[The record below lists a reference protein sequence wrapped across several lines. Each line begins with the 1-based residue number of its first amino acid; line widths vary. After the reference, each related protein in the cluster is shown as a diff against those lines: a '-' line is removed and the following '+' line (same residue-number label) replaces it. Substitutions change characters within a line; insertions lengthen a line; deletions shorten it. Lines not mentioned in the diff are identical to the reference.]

1 MIHSTYQIGGS
12 LAQDAPTYV
21 VRKADSDLYSE
32 LQQGHFCYVLNSR
45 QMGKSSLLVKTR
57 YRLQQEGFR
66 CTTLDMTRIGSE
78 MVTAQQWYKGIVSE
92 LWRGFNLLGKF
103 NLKNWWKDEE
113 DISVIQ
119 RLSNFIEDILLTQF
133 PDDKLIVFVDEID
146 SILSLNFKVDDFF
159 ALIRFCYNQRA
170 INPEYNRISFAL
182 FGVATPSDLICDRS
196 RTPFNIGKAIELE
209 GFTVNEVQPLIQGLE
224 QKITNPTAVMRAII
238 NWTGGQPFLT
248 QKLCQM
254 VFHSVE
260 ETMNNVLTIPPGTEG
275 FWVESLVRSHIIYK
289 WESQDE
295 PEHLR
300 TIRNRIEYNQY
311 RLGRILA
318 IYQDILQGLEVESD
332 DSNEQAELILS
343 GLVVKKEGILRVK
356 NRIYQE
362 VFDLEW
368 VAQQLSTLRPYSQ
381 AFDAWIQSNQ
391 QDFSRLLRGQALKEA
406 QNWSSG
412 RSISDLD
419 YQFLAQSEE
428 LDRREVQQGL
438 EAARMQEV
446 EARLTQE
453 KQTAKLQRFLLLS
466 VSIAFVIAMGLS
478 GISWLQY
485 RQARVNEQQAKT
497 NEIKALSQSA
507 ESLFALNQRFE
518 ALIQSMKAYRKLQTL
533 PNIDP
538 ETHLNVQ
545 LTLQKAVYGIQ
556 EYNQLLGHTSIVS
569 TAEFSPKG
577 DLIAS
582 GSQDKTIKLWKPDGS
597 LWKTLI
603 GHGGGITGL
612 AFSPRHPLL
621 ASASADKTI
630 KLWKTD
636 GSYLR
641 TLNGHKKSVMAVSFS
656 PIQDILIS
664 ASFDHTLKLW
674 TIDGKLLK
682 TIPAHSAPIRTV
694 AFSPDGQR
702 FASGSADK
710 TVKIWK
716 FDGTL
721 LKTLTGHQGEIM
733 AVNWSPDGQL
743 IASGSRDNTLKLW
756 SREGILIDSFGP
768 FEDDVWDV
776 AFSPNQK
783 FLAAGMRNKEIKLWR
798 KDVQNSVYTPYKTL
812 LGHYGE
818 VNRIVFSP
826 DSQTI
831 ASASWDKSV
840 KLWKTKDC
848 LVTRLIGHQDSVWG
862 VAFSPDGQ
870 TIASSSL
877 DKTIKLWT
885 KQGKLLQTLTGQ
897 NSWVHQVEFSSDG
910 QWLASASGNGTIE
923 LWKKAKNGTFITHPN
938 QILVGHQGGVW
949 GIKFTPDNQSLISG
963 SWDESIKIWGI
974 DGTLRQALKG
984 HNGQVWGIAI
994 APKGDW
1000 IVSSSDDKTIKLWGL
1015 NGQLLQTLTGHQDG
1029 IWGLALSPDGQILAS
1044 ASRDETVKLWRWNPQ
1059 LKSFIYENTVKGH
1072 TATVMAVAFSPDQKL
1087 LASASQDKTIK
1098 LWKLDGTLVKTLNRH
1113 NDEVYNVKFSP
1124 DGQTMASVSVDKTV
1138 MLWDLHQVL
1147 TLNEFAYACNWVQN
1161 YLKTNSMVS
1170 PEDRTLCQG
1179 TGNREQGTGNRQ

>member
-1 MIHSTYQIGGS
+1 MIYSAYQIGGS

-21 VRKADSDLYSE
+21 VRKADSDLYSQ

-113 DISVIQ
+113 DVSVIQ

-133 PDDKLIVFVDEID
+133 PDDKLIIFVDEID

-209 GFTVNEVQPLIQGLE
+209 GFTLNEVQPLIQCLE

-248 QKLCQM
+248 QKLCQL
-254 VFHSVE
+254 VFQSVE
-260 ETMNNVLTIPPGTEG
+260 ETINDVLTIPPGTEG

-311 RLGRILA
+311 RLGRILG

-332 DSNEQAELILS
+332 DSNEQSELILS
-343 GLVVKKEGILRVK
+343 GLVVKKGGVLRVK

-362 VFDLEW
+362 VFDLDW

-381 AFDAWIQSNQ
+381 AFDAWVQSNQ
-391 QDFSRLLRGQALKEA
+391 QDSSRLLRGQALKEA

-438 EAARMQEV
+438 EAARIREV
-446 EARLTQE
+446 EARLIQE

-478 GISWLQY
+478 GISWFQY

-497 NEIKALSQSA
+497 NEIKALSQSSDA
-507 ESLFALNQRFE
+507 LFALNQRFE
-518 ALIQSMKAYRKLQTL
+518 ALIQSIKAYRKLQTL
-533 PNIDP
+533 ANVDP
-538 ETHLNVQ
+538 ETRQNVQ

-556 EYNQLLGHTSIVS
+556 EYNQLLGHTSLIHSV
-569 TAEFSPKG
+569 EFSPKG

-582 GSQDKTIKLWKPDGS
+582 GSQDKTVKLWKPDGS
-597 LWKTLI
+597 LVKTLI
-603 GHGGGITGL
+603 GHQDGIISI
-612 AFSPRHPLL
+612 AFSPRRPLL
-621 ASASADKTI
+621 ASVSYDKTI
-630 KLWKTD
+630 KLWNTD
-636 GSYLR
+636 GTYLR
-641 TLNGHKKSVMAVSFS
+641 TLTGHQEAVMAVSFS
-656 PIQDILIS
+656 PTEDKLIS
-664 ASFDHTLKLW
+664 SSFDNTLKLW
-674 TIDGKLLK
+674 TIEGKLLK
-682 TIPAHSAPIRTV
+682 TIAGHPDKVKTV

-702 FASGSADK
+702 FASGSADH
-710 TVKIWK
+710 TIKIWK
-716 FDGTL
+716 SDGTL
-721 LKTLTGHQGEIM
+721 LKTLTGHQAEVM
-733 AVNWSPDGQL
+733 AVAWSPNSQTL
-743 IASGSRDNTLKLW
+743 ASASRDKTIKLW
-756 SREGILIDSFGP
+756 SREGKLINTFGP
-768 FEDDVWDV
+768 FEDEVWGV
-776 AFSPNQK
+776 AFSPNSK
-783 FLAAGMRNKEIKLWR
+783 FLAGAIRNKQIQLWR
-798 KDVQNSVYTPYKTL
+798 KDPTTSLYNAYKTL
-812 LGHYGE
+812 WQHQGE
-818 VNRIVFSP
+818 VSAVAFSP

-840 KLWKTKDC
+840 KLSKTGYS
-848 LVTRLIGHQDSVWG
+848 LVMPLIGHQDTVWG

-877 DKTIKLWT
+877 DRTIKLWT
-885 KQGKLLQTLTGQ
+885 TKGRLLQTLTGH
-897 NSWVHQVEFSSDG
+897 NWRVNQVQFSSDG
-910 QWLASASGNGTIE
+910 QRLASTSDDSTLK
-923 LWKKAKNGTFITHPN
+923 LWHKTQTGLFTFHPDKTLKHN
-938 QILVGHQGGVW
+938 WGVW
-949 GIKFTPDNQSLISG
+949 GVKFSPDNQSIVSG
-963 SWDESIKIWGI
+963 SWDKTVKIWGI
-974 DGTLRQALKG
+974 DGKLRQTFRG
-984 HNGQVWGIAI
+984 HSGQVWGIAI
-994 APKGDW
+994 QPEGKW
-1000 IVSSSDDKTIKLWGL
+1000 IASSSDDNTIKLWGF
-1015 NGQLLQTLTGHQDG
+1015 NGQLLQTLIGHQDG
-1029 IWGLALSPDGQILAS
+1029 IWGLDLSPDGQFLAS
-1044 ASRDETVKLWRWNPQ
+1044 ASRDQTVKLWHWNQ
-1059 LKSFIYENTVKGH
+1059 SLKSFIYENTFKGH
-1072 TATVMAVAFSPDQKL
+1072 TANVMAVAFSPDQKL
-1087 LASASQDKTIK
+1087 LASVSQDKTIK
-1098 LWKLDGTLVKTLNRH
+1098 LWKLDGTLIKTLNGH
-1113 NDEVYNVKFSP
+1113 DDEVYNVKFSP
-1124 DGQTMASVSVDKTV
+1124 DGQTIASVSADKTV

-1147 TLNEFAYACNWVQN
+1147 TLNEFAYACKWVQN

-1170 PEDRTLCQG
+1170 PEDRTLCQ
-1179 TGNREQGTGNRQ
+1179 